1 MSKRSVLIVLM
12 VGSLFK
18 YRYKLVGASYIYQ
31 IIFVFFLS
39 FTIKITT
46 TMKKLFSLILFVF
59 AGLMSYAQHESGFN
73 FVESSTGMGYPQWES
88 GMTELEF
95 ADIDMDGYVDILS
108 IGDHGSP
115 NINATE
121 HGIMVWFGDGT
132 GSWSVEMTGN
142 FGYGGIAIGDV
153 NNDGHWD
160 VGYGMHHDYS
170 STDLGDQLLEVAL
183 GDGTGTNW
191 TAWDDG
197 LATNGE
203 DWGLFGTDFADVDN
217 DGDLDIGSNSFG
229 SGSGL
234 HVYINQGDG
243 SWQQSFGILPGNS
256 NMRFVFGDINRDGNA
271 DFVVTHDAGI
281 AFFGDGE
288 GNFSNA
294 DYNLPDYSFPVFGA
308 DLGDVDGDGGQDL
321 AYAELSGGIRV
332 WTFNEDNNQW
342 EDVSGSLPAS
352 GDFQE
357 VQLCDFNRDGTMDIA
372 AFGNANLTIW
382 KGIKSAEGPITW
394 LEMFNTTTSD
404 NGDCAAFRAGGDV
417 DRNGYPDI
425 TLVEK
430 EGSWPNDQN
439 HLKCFKETTP
449 LFLNHIKAVFPL
461 GNEVF
466 RQGSV
471 QFADWL
477 SGVPAASS
485 SQVKV
490 QLSLRGK
497 LGPFTTLTTATAN
510 SGRYQWT
517 VPNTISTN
525 NCFMKYTLIEG
536 DDTLTS
542 ITPNAF
548 TILGDDGIEAGFT
561 ADSSVVLVGSF
572 VQFTD
577 QSLGLLESWEWDF
590 DNDGSVDAT
599 DRNPMHAYEEAGI
612 YTVSLTV
619 SDGSNSETVTK
630 TDYIEVYDGVDVME
644 YQSQEIEFSL
654 MPNPVG
660 DHCLIQLKS
669 SLFAR
674 GDIIDVVLTDLN
686 GNEVMNFRH
695 LCNSDPYQNIRLKLD
710 RLPSGIYLC
719 TVRADGRAAAKKL
732 VKY

>member
-1 MSKRSVLIVLM
+1 M
-12 VGSLFK
+12 V
-18 YRYKLVGASYIYQ
+18 
-31 IIFVFFLS
+31 
-39 FTIKITT
+39 
-46 TMKKLFSLILFVF
+46 MKKLLVLSLLVL
-59 AGLMSYAQHESGFN
+59 GLSAQAQHESGFQ
-73 FVESSTGMGYPQWES
+73 FVESSSGMNYPQWES

-95 ADIDMDGYVDILS
+95 ADINMDGYVDILS

-115 NINATE
+115 INGSE

-132 GSWSVEMTGN
+132 GTWSAEMTGN

-160 VGYGMHHDYS
+160 VGYGMHHAYS

-183 GDGTGTNW
+183 GDGSGTDW
-191 TAWDDG
+191 TPWDDG

-229 SGSGL
+229 AGSGL

-243 SWQQSFGILPGNS
+243 TWQQSFGIMPGNS

-271 DFVVTHDAGI
+271 DFVVSHDAGI
-281 AFFGDGE
+281 AFFGDGT
-288 GNFSNA
+288 GDFTNA
-294 DYNLPDYSFPVFGA
+294 DHNLPYYSFPIFGP
-308 DLGDVDGDGGQDL
+308 DLGDVDGDGGKDL
-321 AYAELSGGIRV
+321 AYVNPSGGVMV
-332 WTFNEDNNQW
+332 WTFDEANEQW

-352 GDFQE
+352 GDYQE

-372 AFGNANLTIW
+372 AFGEGTLTIW
-382 KGIKSAEGPITW
+382 KGIESAAGNIGW
-394 LEMFNTTTSD
+394 MEMFNTTTSG
-404 NGDCAAFRAGGDV
+404 NGDCAAFRTGGDV

-449 LFLNHIKAVFPL
+449 LFLNHIKAVFPY

-466 RQGSV
+466 KQGSV
-471 QFADWL
+471 QFTDWL
-477 SGVPAASS
+477 SGVPAASA

-490 QLSLRGK
+490 QLSLRGR
-497 LGPFTTLTTATAN
+497 LGPFTTLAAATAN

-517 VPNTISTN
+517 VPNTISSN

-542 ITPNAF
+542 ITPIAF
-548 TILGDDGIEAGFT
+548 TILGDDGIDADFT
-561 ADSSVVLVGSF
+561 SDSTVVMVGSS

-577 QSLGLLESWEWDF
+577 QSLGLIESWEWDF
-590 DNDGSVDAT
+590 DNDGSIDAT
-599 DRNPMHAYEEAGI
+599 ARNPVYAYEEPGI

-619 SDGSNSETVTK
+619 SDDSNSGTVTK
-630 TDYIEVYDGVDVME
+630 TDYMEVYSGVDITE
-644 YQSQEIEFSL
+644 NQTEKFDFLL
-654 MPNPVG
+654 MPNPAR
-660 DHCLIQLKS
+660 DHCVIQFEIPQGMSAGKL
-669 SLFAR
+669 
-674 GDIIDVVLTDLN
+674 DVILTDMNGQKVLN
-686 GNEVMNFRH
+686 VTHQMNSEASH
-695 LCNSDPYQNIRLKLD
+695 NIPLNLD
-710 RLPSGIYLC
+710 ELSSGIYLC
-719 TVRADGRAAAKKL
+719 TLKANEWAIAKKL
-732 VKY
+732 FKY